1 MKYLYIIL
9 IMFNTI
15 ILSSQVTIC
24 PQLGVSYFPL
34 TAFGANGFDKSNSLD
49 LTFGIS
55 AQFPINKKFIFES
68 RISYVG
74 RSELYWTDNS
84 FSYSTSTNIKH
95 NDFNFDF
102 FLLKKIVN
110 NIDFGLGLSMTKKIN
125 SSIEIENSFNM
136 GQVEILNYNNFD
148 FGLNVNS
155 KITISHVSFYLE
167 YVRKISSERVNFI
180 EIAGLNRLTVYIG
193 VPISL

>member
-1 MKYLYIIL
+1 
-9 IMFNTI
+9 MFNTI